1 MPSAGDNLSLGALG
15 KAVGVNGNTTTQT
28 ALAAN
33 GRGSTG
39 TQTSLSDFYISAV
52 NSTISG
58 VADTTPDESSNDSV
72 TIGFSD
78 EGSLFTSRIKTVTS
92 NFTWAGGTSVTVG
105 GTKDYRATINFGSV
119 SSNTATSFS
128 VTFEDFFNTQATRY
142 DSAVTQNVTIQ
153 NDSGG
158 GGVPPGDRFCFVGDT
173 LVTMADGTYKPIEN
187 IEVGDLVFTQ
197 IGNERVKEIVLPVH
211 NNIVELSFSNG
222 NSTKNTDDHPYYI
235 IDKGWCSMKPQLST
249 ELYDVKCQQLVVGDI
264 FIDDEDTQIEL
275 LNIEKVNGEFKTYT
289 FSTNSKTYYA
299 NKLLVHSEI

>member
-15 KAVGVNGNTTTQT
+15 KAVGVNVNINSQT

-39 TQTSLSDFYISAV
+39 TQTALSDFYISAV
-52 NSTISG
+52 DSTISS
-58 VADTTPDESSNDSV
+58 VADTTPNESTNDAV

-78 EGSLFTSRIKTVTS
+78 EGSLFTTRIKTVAG
-92 NFTWAGGTSVTVG
+92 NFTWSGGTSITIG
-105 GTKDYRATINFGSV
+105 GLKDYRATISFGSV
-119 SSNTATSFS
+119 SSNTATSFL

-142 DSAVTQNVTIQ
+142 DTAITQNVTIQ
-153 NDSGG
+153 NTGG
-158 GGVPPGDRFCFVGDT
+158 GGGGDGPRFCFVGDT

-197 IGNERVKEIVLPVH
+197 NGNERVKEIVLPVH
-211 NNIVELSFSNG
+211 NNIVKLSFSNG
-222 NSTKNTDDHPYYI
+222 NSTKNTDDHPYYV
-235 IDKGWCSMKPQLST
+235 IDKGWCSIKPKLST
-249 ELYDVKCQQLVVGDI
+249 ELYDVKCEQLVVGDI